1 MLDYKA
7 IGRRIKYYRR
17 KCGLTQADVAERMH
31 VENGYVSQIERGIAR
46 ISLRRLSEMADILSV
61 DIALLVSDTGY
72 ASSSYGYSELMEI
85 IKDWNTEDKDLLVEM
100 AKTFDEHRYSHKK
113 K

>member
-7 IGRRIKYYRR
+7 IGRRIKYYRK
-17 KCGLTQADVAERMH
+17 KCGLTQAEVAEQLH
-31 VENGYVSQIERGIAR
+31 VENGYVSQIERGVAL
-46 ISLRRLSEMADILSV
+46 ISLKRLSEMADILKV
-61 DIALLVSDTGY
+61 DIALLISDTGY
-72 ASSSYGYSELMEI
+72 ASSTYGYSELMEI

-100 AKTFDEHRYSHKK
+100 VKTFDEHRYAHKK